1 MQTLISALVL
11 TYNEEMHLERCLQ
24 SLQKINAKIFI
35 IDSFSTDRTEE
46 IAKKYNATFLQ
57 NKFINHANQINWG
70 LEHCDFT
77 TDWVIRVDAD
87 EYLSHEL
94 INSINSNLA
103 NIGAEYTGIR
113 VKRIMYFM
121 AKPLRRGGMYP
132 IWHLKI
138 WRTNKAKCEQRW
150 MDERMVL
157 SDGAITLLEGDL
169 VDYNL
174 NNITWWTAK
183 HNGYATREAI
193 DILDKIYGF
202 TSNIVNKGNLFGKP
216 EDRRRWLKMKY
227 LTMPL
232 FLRPFLFF
240 FIRYF
245 LQLGFLEGKRG
256 FVWSVLQC
264 FWYRFL
270 VDTKIDEVYRATNKD
285 RNKIILYFKKEYN
298 IDITKV
304 D

>member
-1 MQTLISALVL
+1 
-11 TYNEEMHLERCLQ
+11 
-24 SLQKINAKIFI
+24 
-35 IDSFSTDRTEE
+35 
-46 IAKKYNATFLQ
+46 
-57 NKFINHANQINWG
+57 
-70 LEHCDFT
+70 
-77 TDWVIRVDAD
+77 
-87 EYLSHEL
+87 
-94 INSINSNLA
+94 
-103 NIGAEYTGIR
+103 
-113 VKRIMYFM
+113 
-121 AKPLRRGGMYP
+121 
-132 IWHLKI
+132 
-138 WRTNKAKCEQRW
+138 
-150 MDERMVL
+150 
-157 SDGAITLLEGDL
+157 
-169 VDYNL
+169 
-174 NNITWWTAK
+174 
-183 HNGYATREAI
+183 
-193 DILDKIYGF
+193 
-202 TSNIVNKGNLFGKP
+202 
-216 EDRRRWLKMKY
+216 MKY